1 MHERFEIEPRPAAVG
16 GGWRL
21 RLIGRDLE
29 TGDEIELGGGVFPV
43 EPGEDERDAYADAMQ
58 PAKNDWMRILEVDAY
73 PKLVYL
79 TLEVL
84 FITHLFNVLYLRFIK
99 AKGNWLPAQLCGPNK
114 DP

>member
-1 MHERFEIEPRPAAVG
+1 MKHERFEIEPRPAAVG

-58 PAKNDWMRILEVDAY
+58 TGQE
-73 PKLVYL
+73 
-79 TLEVL
+79 
-84 FITHLFNVLYLRFIK
+84 
-99 AKGNWLPAQLCGPNK
+99 WL
-114 DP
+114 DEDSRS